1 MVKLMVGAPGSGKTK
16 VLIQMANEAAE
27 AAKGEVVFV
36 DVADKHSSMLNRQ
49 IRLVY
54 TDEFKISRLSSIYG
68 LLCGMISANRDV
80 EKIFVDG
87 LDKIVANQ
95 YEGQL
100 LEFLELLEVFSK
112 NNDVDIIC
120 TASLEDPQ
128 LLEDT
133 KKFQ

>member
-1 MVKLMVGAPGSGKTK
+1 
-16 VLIQMANEAAE
+16 MANEAAE

-120 TASLEDPQ
+120 TASLEDSQ